1 MSFSTLGLDPTLTQR
16 LDELEYQQPTDI
28 QAAAIPLMLAG
39 EDVMAGAQTGT
50 GKTAAFVL
58 PILQRLIAAKNESL
72 THSDNTKTPGSDSQI
87 NATSSG
93 VKALILVPT
102 RELAQQV
109 HQSVVQYA
117 EHTDISAVMVYG
129 GVSIKAQVTSIQA
142 GVDIIIATPGRLL
155 DHLRNKVMSLS
166 SLQYLVLDEAD
177 RMLDMGFKEEIVE
190 VLKRLPKQRQ
200 TALFSATLD
209 DQIFRF
215 SQRLLRSPKI
225 VETAKRNSTAAKI
238 IEKVY
243 NLDSE
248 RKSAL
253 LGHIVNK
260 EPWSQTL
267 VFSRTKQGADKIAA
281 QLTAN
286 KISAAPFHAD
296 LSQFVRESTLAD
308 FKAGKVKVLVA
319 TDVAARGLDIE
330 QLDAVVNFE
339 LPFKA
344 EDYVHRIGR
353 TGRAG
358 KDGVAVTFL
367 SPDDEALL
375 VALERKLDRRLPQ
388 QWYQGFEPDLTK
400 EPALQPRKAKKGS
413 LKQRARQKAI
423 ADSARKRK

>member
-1 MSFSTLGLDPTLTQR
+1 MSASALSFSSLGLHPTLTQR
-16 LDELEYQQPTDI
+16 LTVLGYEQPTDI
-28 QAAAIPLMLAG
+28 QAAAIPLLLAG

-50 GKTAAFVL
+50 GKTAAFAL
-58 PILQRLIAAKNESL
+58 PILQGILNANAV
-72 THSDNTKTPGSDSQI
+72 SD
-87 NATSSG
+87 TSSVSG
-93 VKALILVPT
+93 SVLDNNNRIKALILVPT

-109 HQSVVQYA
+109 HQSVTDYA
-117 EHTDISAVMVYG
+117 NGTDIKAVVVYG
-129 GVSIKAQVTSIQA
+129 GVSIKAQVNAIQA
-142 GVDIIIATPGRLL
+142 DCDILIATPGRLL
-155 DHLRNKVMSLS
+155 DHLRNQVMSLA
-166 SLQYLVLDEAD
+166 SLEYFVLDEAD

-238 IEKVY
+238 IERVY

-253 LGHIVNK
+253 LSHVINK
-260 EPWSQTL
+260 ESWSQVL
-267 VFSRTKQGADKIAA
+267 VFSRTKQGADKISE
-281 QLTAN
+281 QLKSSN
-286 KISAAPFHAD
+286 INAAPFHAD

-308 FKAGKVKVLVA
+308 FKTGKVSVLVA

-330 QLDAVVNFE
+330 QLDAVINFE

-358 KDGVAVTFL
+358 KEGIAVTLL
-367 SPDDEALL
+367 SPDDEGLL
-375 VALERKLDRRLPQ
+375 VAVERKLDRRLPQ
-388 QWYQGFEPDLTK
+388 QWYPGFEPDLTK
-400 EPALQPRKAKKGS
+400 EPVATPRKAKKGS
-413 LKQRARQKAI
+413 LKQQARQKAL
-423 ADSARKRK
+423 AESAKKRK